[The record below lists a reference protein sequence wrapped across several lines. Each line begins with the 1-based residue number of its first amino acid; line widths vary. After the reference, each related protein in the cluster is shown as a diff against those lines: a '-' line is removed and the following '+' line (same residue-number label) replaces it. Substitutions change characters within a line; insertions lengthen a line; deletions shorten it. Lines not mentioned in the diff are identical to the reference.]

1 MNDHSGHRQR
11 LRQKFTDNMSLDGF
25 DETSILELL
34 LFYSIPRVDT
44 RETARTLLN
53 RFGSLKDVLEAP
65 YEELIS
71 CHDVGA
77 SSAVLIKLIPS
88 FAKAYYSGRSAHEVF
103 LTDEAGIKQY
113 LSPKFAIEKDEI
125 CVLLSLDNKG
135 LLLSDDVISQ
145 GGRNFAEINIDDILS
160 ILKKNDAT
168 SAIIAHN
175 HPAGLCVPSHDDT
188 QITKQLIRE
197 LSAEHIN
204 LADHLIFA
212 DGEVFSYA
220 GSAKFSRYF

>member
-1 MNDHSGHRQR
+1 M
-11 LRQKFTDNMSLDGF
+11 
-25 DETSILELL
+25 
-34 LFYSIPRVDT
+34 
-44 RETARTLLN
+44 
-53 RFGSLKDVLEAP
+53 LEAP
-65 YEELIS
+65 FEELTS

-88 FAKAYYSGRSAHEVF
+88 FAKAYYSGKSAHEVF
-103 LTDEAGIKQY
+103 LTDKEGIIQY
-113 LSPKFAIEKDEI
+113 LSPGFAIEKNEI

-135 LLLSDDVISQ
+135 LLLGDDVISQ
-145 GGRNFAEINIDDILS
+145 GGRNFVEIDIEDILL
-160 ILKKNDAT
+160 ILKRNHAT

-188 QITKQLIRE
+188 RITKQLIKE
-197 LSAEHIN
+197 LSAEQIN

-220 GSAKFSRYF
+220 DSSKFGKYF